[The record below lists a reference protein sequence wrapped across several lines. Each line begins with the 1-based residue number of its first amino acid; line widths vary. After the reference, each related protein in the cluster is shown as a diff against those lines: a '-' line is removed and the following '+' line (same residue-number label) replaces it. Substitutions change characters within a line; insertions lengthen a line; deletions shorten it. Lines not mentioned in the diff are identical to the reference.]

1 MRTLCMY
8 NYWKFSIETKSG
20 FSSSQYFKKYMITDD
35 KKGMKENFLCF
46 RGKKISLPAI
56 WYKIYF

>member
-1 MRTLCMY
+1 MY